1 MFDSDSKLTASEY
14 NTLINNIKAEINGS
28 SRRN

>member
-1 MFDSDSKLTASEY
+1 MFDSGAKLTASEY